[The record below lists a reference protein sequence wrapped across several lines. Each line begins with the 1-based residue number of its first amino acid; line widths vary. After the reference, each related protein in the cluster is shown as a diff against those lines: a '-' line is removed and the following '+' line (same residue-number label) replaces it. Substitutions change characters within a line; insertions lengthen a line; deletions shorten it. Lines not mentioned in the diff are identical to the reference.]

1 MRITKRE
8 SRFDLDD
15 LIQDIYLSLIDKGE
29 AFLADLY
36 SRRNELEYYV
46 MRMVANNLNSKTSP
60 YYQKYKRA
68 LPQTDDPDK
77 EEFKRWQAE

>member
-15 LIQDIYLSLIDKGE
+15 LVQDIYLSLIDKGE

-36 SRRNELEYYV
+36 SRRTELEYYV
-46 MRMVANNLNSKTSP
+46 MRMIANNLNSKTSP

-68 LPQTDDPDK
+68 LPRTDDPDK
-77 EEFKRWQAE
+77 EEFKKWQAE